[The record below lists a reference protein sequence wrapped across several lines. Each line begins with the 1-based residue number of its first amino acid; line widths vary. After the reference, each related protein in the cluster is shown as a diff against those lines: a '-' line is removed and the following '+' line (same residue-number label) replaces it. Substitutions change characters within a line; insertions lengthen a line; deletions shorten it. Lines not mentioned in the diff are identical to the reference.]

1 MSNKNKLY
9 ISTFSLILFTVW
21 TILLNFVDKKPI
33 GPNSS
38 QVGFATLNEL
48 FHSLTGVNMALY
60 TITDWLGLVP
70 IFVGFGFAVFG
81 LYQWIQRKSIL
92 KVDFSLLALGIFY
105 IIVLICYILFEYIVI
120 NRRPVLIDGFLEASY
135 PSSTTLLVTTVMPT
149 ALIQFNKRIKNKFF
163 RCIVAFL
170 IIVFLVLMV
179 IGRLVSGVHW
189 LTDIIGGL
197 LLSIGLISLY
207 RFIIDY
213 KF

>member
-70 IFVGFGFAVFG
+70 IFVGFGFTVFG

-135 PSSTTLLVTTVMPT
+135 PSSTTLLVTTVMPP